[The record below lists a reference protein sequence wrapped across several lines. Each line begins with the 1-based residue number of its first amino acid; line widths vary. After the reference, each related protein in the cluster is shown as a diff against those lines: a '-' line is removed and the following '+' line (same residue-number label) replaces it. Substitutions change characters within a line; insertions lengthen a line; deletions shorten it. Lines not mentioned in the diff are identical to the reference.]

1 MCPFTFSINKPC
13 ALLLIVFS
21 MGFSCFGQTTFDIK
35 WGTHHALDGLL
46 EGTYYE
52 STDTNFSTAKA
63 ATILKSLSADGTLG
77 LSLVNDVDL
86 IEIGFFDTDSSDDGT
101 ESTISPNTSTS
112 DLFKGVWTPLSSI
125 TNVGQ
130 DYNTAGDVGAGEFYF
145 ESRLRYDG
153 SDTQDRSVMHNN
165 GASLTIGTSSS
176 LDILDYNTDP
186 STFAASNL
194 VEDRV
199 NALYAQSFTN
209 SNPVPLGIRFYDAGG
224 GPISGSTRYN
234 TIMSTDWVMDWDQIG
249 SAELDLLEWYDPDDN
264 DPSTNDGDESVI
276 VRDSLVFEFDNSDAN
291 TANTSKVGNSDSQ
304 ITSNDFVT
312 TITYHDGSSNLDVS
326 SASHVLSGLTGTTST
341 VIFGGT
347 NEHVVTLN
355 SQSGNTGSDAFDFE
369 GNFSRAASGSESTE
383 STDITI
389 IKTGAGDQILS
400 GNINLADSNTTSA
413 SGGLNITSGNLI
425 LKPASGKTQV
435 VEYLTGAGGLKLDNS
450 GVNDGTIVT
459 LGFANQTSSTFSG
472 TVVLDGNG
480 SAGEAKIKVSK
491 SRDESGFVDSDF
503 GDTQTLSGVISNANG
518 NKTMV
523 KDGTGT
529 LELTN
534 TNTFSGGVRIEDG
547 TLIAGNSQAL
557 GNTSNT
563 ITINKGKLEVANSVT
578 LNSGYTVTT
587 STGTDKTMVGGR
599 GDLNGNITIG
609 SATTAGFVDVI
620 SPGDGI
626 SSSLTNNQSLQQV
639 SLGSRTNAIGE
650 FTVGA
655 LTLENGGVYDWEV
668 SDFTNAGDDTKAG
681 VDWDLLKFD
690 SLTFDHTT
698 DTITL
703 NIMGLASDGTAGTMG
718 GSAGNVWN
726 SYQGTNGFL
735 FMEGTWTG
743 APSAGTLSSGFTI
756 QDDGWQHYNSHHLNE
771 WSVYWDGTDSFYLQ
785 YSAVPEPSTYMM
797 VTGLLMVP
805 GMSYLR
811 RIRRKKD
818 SDQEETSL

>member
-1 MCPFTFSINKPC
+1 M
-13 ALLLIVFS
+13 
-21 MGFSCFGQTTFDIK
+21 
-35 WGTHHALDGLL
+35 
-46 EGTYYE
+46 
-52 STDTNFSTAKA
+52 
-63 ATILKSLSADGTLG
+63 
-77 LSLVNDVDL
+77 
-86 IEIGFFDTDSSDDGT
+86 
-101 ESTISPNTSTS
+101 
-112 DLFKGVWTPLSSI
+112 FKGVWTPLTSKTKI
-125 TNVGQ
+125 GRDWNG
-130 DYNTAGDVGAGEFYF
+130 NTVDAGEFYF
-145 ESRLRYDG
+145 KTKFSIDSSNADDPINNYSVSNLASNQLDNDDLGDSGNPNSLENRLNG
-153 SDTQDRSVMHNN
+153 LTSDT
-165 GASLTIGTSSS
+165 LI
-176 LDILDYNTDP
+176 
-186 STFAASNL
+186 
-194 VEDRV
+194 
-199 NALYAQSFTN
+199 
-209 SNPVPLGIRFYDAGG
+209 GIRFYDTTTAS
-224 GPISGSTRYN
+224 SGVSKFN
-234 TIMSTDWVMDWDQIG
+234 TIMDTNWDWGTAGSNEQMSLHNSDG
-249 SAELDLLEWYDPDDN
+249 SA
-264 DPSTNDGDESVI
+264 ST
-276 VRDSLVFEFDNSDAN
+276 SLYFEFDNDSASSVSKIGTSD
-291 TANTSKVGNSDSQ
+291 TTINSL
-304 ITSNDFVT
+304 TNGDFVT
-312 TITYHDGSSNLDVS
+312 TVTYFDGDETINVGD
-326 SASHVLSGLTGTTST
+326 SGGGIGST
-341 VIFGGT
+341 VFSGFDGTGLIYGGQDA
-347 NEHVVTLN
+347 NIVTLH
-355 SQSGNTGSDAFDFE
+355 SQSGNTGADAYDFE
-369 GNFSRAASGSESTE
+369 GDFYRASGGTD
-383 STDITI
+383 STDLTI
-389 IKTGAGDQILS
+389 LKTGTGDQILS
-400 GNINLADSNTTSA
+400 GNLNLVDSDASSA
-413 SGGLNITSGNLI
+413 SGGLNIVSGNLI

-480 SAGEAKIKVSK
+480 AAGEAKIKVSK
-491 SRDESGFVDSDF
+491 YRDESGFVDSDF